1 MSESIENSRDTSRL
15 DVSARITSILSEP
28 NPSDETS
35 DENGEIKNQVI
46 EQLLFEIQHDSE
58 TLAIIAKQLENKL
71 LFEPERTR
79 SIAKLLID
87 RLEHWVI
94 AIEDEDDSDHHR
106 APQIKG
112 FLEFL
117 KSL

>member
-1 MSESIENSRDTSRL
+1 MSESIENSRDTSPL
-15 DVSARITSILSEP
+15 DASARITSLLSEP
-28 NPSDETS
+28 KNIDEG
-35 DENGEIKNQVI
+35 GEIKNQVI
-46 EQLLFEIQHDSE
+46 DQLLLEIQQDSE
-58 TLAIIAKQLENKL
+58 TLAIIAKQLENKF

-94 AIEDEDDSDHHR
+94 AIEDEGDSDHHR

>member
-1 MSESIENSRDTSRL
+1 MSESIENSRETSRL
-15 DVSARITSILSEP
+15 GASARITSILSEP
-28 NPSDETS
+28 KNSEDNE
-35 DENGEIKNQVI
+35 EIKKQVI
-46 EQLLFEIQHDSE
+46 EQLLFEIQQDSE
-58 TLAIIAKQLENKL
+58 TLAIIAKQLENKF

-94 AIEDEDDSDHHR
+94 AIEDEGDSDHHR